1 MKLKLNLKNIKPLKI
16 IIFISGQ
23 KRRGRIE
30 SSGDRFR
37 DCRPRSVARD
47 AGGCRLLHRQGE
59 TLHSPRGPEGSPGHQ

>member
-1 MKLKLNLKNIKPLKI
+1 MKQKLNFKNIKRLKI

-59 TLHSPRGPEGSPGHQ
+59 PLHSPRGPEGSPGHQ